1 MILSLSEGEGVG
13 KIKEGYKNK
22 GGSAKLKAL
31 KADLG
36 ELLHQPI
43 LARGISA
50 KFITS
55 GSRPIV
61 DDLLRGDSMSHY
73 IGLVVQ
79 ILRTTFSSRHFARR
93 KNY

>member
-1 MILSLSEGEGVG
+1 MKGGN
-13 KIKEGYKNK
+13 KNK

-31 KADLG
+31 KSDLA

-43 LARGISA
+43 LAHGISA

-61 DDLLRGDSMSHY
+61 DDLLRGDSMF
-73 IGLVVQ
+73 IIIALVVQ
-79 ILRTTFSSRHFARR
+79 
-93 KNY
+93 

>member
-1 MILSLSEGEGVG
+1 VRTTKRGN
-13 KIKEGYKNK
+13 KNK

-61 DDLLRGDSMSHY
+61 DDLLRGDSMFHY
-73 IGLVVQ
+73 YRSCSTSTKNLIQL
-79 ILRTTFSSRHFARR
+79 TTLCWV
-93 KNY
+93 